1 MRNSPVLLAASI
13 LLVAWLSPAAGQEQ
27 PSRPGASNYH
37 FIVDFSRHQ
46 LVVTEMIARPEGH
59 EATAEPGEAI
69 SERLRIQLPAEAVLF
84 EVGAGVR
91 PVGDQVVLDF
101 VEAAGGPYLTW
112 KYVLPMRPGTMSIER
127 ALPLPVT
134 VATVIVQEVGL
145 ALDVT
150 WPEGAAVAPSIADT
164 GRYLIAG
171 ARDVPA
177 GAPLTVVIS
186 GIPRPPERTGN
197 GWLVWVVGAMVVVS
211 ALALVVGPRRR

>member
-13 LLVAWLSPAAGQEQ
+13 LLVAWLSPAPGQEQ

-37 FIVDFSRHQ
+37 FIVDFSRDQ

-59 EATAEPGEAI
+59 EATAGPGEAI
-69 SERLRIQLPAEAVLF
+69 SERLRMQLPAEAVLF
-84 EVGAGVR
+84 QVGAGVR
-91 PVGDQVVLDF
+91 PAGDQVVLDF
-101 VEAAGGPYLTW
+101 AEEGGGPYLTW

-186 GIPRPPERTGN
+186 GIPRPSVRTGM
-197 GWLVWVVGAMVVVS
+197 GWLVWVVGAMVVVTV
-211 ALALVVGPRRR
+211 LALVVGPRRR

>member
-13 LLVAWLSPAAGQEQ
+13 LLVAWLSPAPGQEQ

-37 FIVDFSRHQ
+37 FIVDFSRDQ

-59 EATAEPGEAI
+59 EATARPGQAI
-69 SERLRIQLPAEAVLF
+69 SERLRMQLPAEAVLF
-84 EVGAGVR
+84 QVGVGVR
-91 PVGDQVVLDF
+91 PAGDRVVLDF
-101 VEAAGGPYLTW
+101 VEAGGGPYLTW

-145 ALDVT
+145 GLDVT
-150 WPEGAAVAPSIADT
+150 WPEGAAVAPSITDT

-186 GIPRPPERTGN
+186 GIPRPSVRTGM
-197 GWLVWVVGAMVVVS
+197 GWLVWVVGAMVVVTV
-211 ALALVVGPRRR
+211 LALVVGLRRR

>member
-1 MRNSPVLLAASI
+1 MLLAASI
-13 LLVAWLSPAAGQEQ
+13 LLVAWLSPAPGQEQ
-27 PSRPGASNYH
+27 PSGPGASNYH

-59 EATAEPGEAI
+59 EATAGPGQAI
-69 SERLRIQLPAEAVLF
+69 SERLRMQLPAEAVLF

-91 PVGDQVVLDF
+91 PAGDQVVLDF
-101 VEAAGGPYLTW
+101 VEAGGGPYLTW
-112 KYVLPMRPGTMSIER
+112 KYALPMRPETMSIER

-150 WPEGAAVAPSIADT
+150 WPEGAAVAPSITDT

-186 GIPRPPERTGN
+186 GIPRPSVRTGM
-197 GWLVWVVGAMVVVS
+197 GWLVWVVGAMVVVTV
-211 ALALVVGPRRR
+211 LALVVGPRRR

>member
-13 LLVAWLSPAAGQEQ
+13 LLVAWLSPAPGQEQ
-27 PSRPGASNYH
+27 PSGPGVSNYH
-37 FIVDFSRHQ
+37 FIVDFSRDQ

-59 EATAEPGEAI
+59 EATAGPGEAI
-69 SERLRIQLPAEAVLF
+69 SERLRMQLPAEAVLF
-84 EVGAGVR
+84 QVGVGVR
-91 PVGDQVVLDF
+91 SAGDQVVLDF
-101 VEAAGGPYLTW
+101 VEAGAGPDLTW

-134 VATVIVQEVGL
+134 VATVIVQEAGL

-150 WPEGAAVAPSIADT
+150 WPEGAAVAPSITDT

-177 GAPLTVVIS
+177 GAPFTVVIS
-186 GIPRPPERTGN
+186 GIPQPAEAPGM
-197 GWLVWVVGAMVVVS
+197 GWLVWVVGAMAVVTV
-211 ALALVVGPRRR
+211 LALVVGPRRR